1 MSKPS
6 YIAELGFLIG
16 KMDSGF
22 PGNNIYTKAVQSG
35 RGQGQAP
42 LGSG

>member
-35 RGQGQAP
+35 S
-42 LGSG
+42 LEH